1 MRILFALAHY
11 FAPRPGATYGSEGAD
26 PARRAA
32 AVAASIASLHQTFGA
47 KQGLLDGQAR
57 VAHVANDIVPGEV
70 SVIVCTARG
79 FHLVAQ
85 LEKAVGGLFE
95 HRPCDRDPKF
105 LGLECRAALRDGI
118 GQYDWFGYLEDDLL
132 LADPLFFHKLA
143 WFRQVAGA
151 DAVLQPNRSEV
162 AVGQPVHK
170 AYVDGNMADA
180 SQSPRFQNIADRP
193 VVEAEAFGQRYVFK
207 RVNNPHSGT
216 FFLDAG
222 QMAHFAKQPDFQAE
236 ESGFAGP
243 VESCAT
249 LGIMR
254 HFRVYK
260 PARQNAGFLEVRH
273 LSNRYLGARLKL
285 RDGNPP
291 RF

>member
-11 FAPRPGATYGSEGAD
+11 YAPKSGAFYGSEGAD

-32 AVAASIASLHQTFGA
+32 AVGASIASLHQTFDG

-57 VAHVANDIVPGEV
+57 VAHAANDIVPTEV
-70 SVIVCTARG
+70 TVVACSTRG
-79 FHLVAQ
+79 FHLVQHLKGIAH
-85 LEKAVGGLFE
+85 LFT
-95 HRPCDRDPKF
+95 HRQCDRDPKF
-105 LGLECRAALRDGI
+105 LGLECRAALAEGI
-118 GQYDWFGYLEDDLL
+118 GRYDWFCYLEDDLML
-132 LADPLFFHKLA
+132 TDPLFFHKLA

-151 DAVLQPNRSEV
+151 DAVLQPNRCEV
-162 AVGQPVHK
+162 AIGQPVHK
-170 AYVDGNMADA
+170 AYIDGNMADA
-180 SQSPRFQNIADRP
+180 TQSPRFQNIADRP

-216 FFLDAG
+216 FFLDAK
-222 QMAHFAKQPDFQAE
+222 QMERFAQQPDFQAE

-243 VESCAT
+243 IESCAT

-260 PARQNAGFLEVRH
+260 PARVNAGFLEVRH
-273 LSNRYLGARLKL
+273 LNNRYLGARLRL
-285 RDGNPP
+285 QEGNPP
-291 RF
+291 RY